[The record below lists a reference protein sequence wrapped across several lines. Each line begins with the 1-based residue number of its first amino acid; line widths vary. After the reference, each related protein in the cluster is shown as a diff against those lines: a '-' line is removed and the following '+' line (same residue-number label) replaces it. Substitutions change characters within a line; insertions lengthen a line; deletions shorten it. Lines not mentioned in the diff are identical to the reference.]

1 MQATPATKQRI
12 QYIDLAKGFCILL
25 VVASHILAFY
35 RTQLPYDSVL
45 KCFRMPLYF
54 FLSGVFFKQYENFGG
69 FVKRK
74 INKLLIPFLF
84 FYVTL
89 GIILP
94 WALYQWCGIKL
105 LSYNP
110 RFDFL
115 QNLAQVWTLEKFPNA
130 AIWFLICLLEVNL
143 IFYVIFMVA
152 RRVRWH
158 ATYLIAAM
166 SVACGALGMTLSY
179 CHINL
184 PCFIDSALTSMPFF
198 ALGYILNR
206 KTRVMYNGWRCDK
219 WLWVVVLVCVPLLFW
234 LAYPLD
240 YRCNYFAGCYLTA
253 HLCGVVG
260 TIMTIFL
267 AKMIQHIPL
276 VTYWGRYSIMIL
288 CTHQV
293 LYQLLDLLLKQFV
306 PRGWWRISVCLTL
319 TMMLY
324 LLIIPFMRRFM
335 PHVTAQNDVIKIN

>member
-115 QNLAQVWTLEKFPNA
+115 QNLAQVWTLETFPNA
-130 AIWFLICLLEVNL
+130 AIWFLMCLL
-143 IFYVIFMVA
+143 
-152 RRVRWH
+152 
-158 ATYLIAAM
+158 
-166 SVACGALGMTLSY
+166 
-179 CHINL
+179 
-184 PCFIDSALTSMPFF
+184 
-198 ALGYILNR
+198 
-206 KTRVMYNGWRCDK
+206 
-219 WLWVVVLVCVPLLFW
+219 
-234 LAYPLD
+234 
-240 YRCNYFAGCYLTA
+240 
-253 HLCGVVG
+253 
-260 TIMTIFL
+260 
-267 AKMIQHIPL
+267 
-276 VTYWGRYSIMIL
+276 
-288 CTHQV
+288 
-293 LYQLLDLLLKQFV
+293 
-306 PRGWWRISVCLTL
+306 
-319 TMMLY
+319 
-324 LLIIPFMRRFM
+324 
-335 PHVTAQNDVIKIN
+335 